1 MSTGTSGRRYQNPK
15 DTLYPVH
22 HVPDDAQPV
31 VLALDPVH
39 GLFLAQVVTNVVEVA
54 VEEDLPLPLC
64 LDHHLPLLLLLCSHV
79 VQFPL

>member
-1 MSTGTSGRRYQNPK
+1 MSTGRSRRRHQDPE
-15 DTLYPVH
+15 DALYPVH

-39 GLFLAQVVTNVVEVA
+39 GLLLAQVVTDVVEVA

-64 LDHHLPLLLLLCSHV
+64 LDHHLPLLLLLRSHI